1 MRAALLSHRFRLLGV
16 VVAVAFLAALPLLR
30 LGHGRTATPGHDA
43 PRVTAPKRPD
53 RFVWRT
59 PATTTRPNTPV
70 QLKTDAV
77 FVDVIGRQ
85 PGMTSAAALSVPAP
99 AVAGGWPALAVQR
112 APDEW
117 ARDFAFALLDV
128 DYGKQSRG
136 ALGPWLQ
143 AHEAPSLMPGI
154 PESVADKMLYTS
166 LLATE
171 VFGGQ
176 PTPVPSA
183 PEWDANAQAGVRQ
196 TVSDLVVQVNP
207 RWAALIASG
216 WQPPEPRMT
225 TLDVSGLL
233 TTDRGDAVSTERFA
247 LQLVVGTARWRE
259 GYGTV
264 SVSGWQRGPA

>member
-1 MRAALLSHRFRLLGV
+1 MRAAPPDHRLRLLGV
-16 VVAVAFLAALPLLR
+16 LVAVALLAALPLIR
-30 LGHGRTATPGHDA
+30 LVNGREDAPAYDA
-43 PRVTAPKRPD
+43 PRPAPTRPD

-59 PATTTRPNTPV
+59 PDTTPQPDTPV
-70 QLKTDAV
+70 QRETDAV
-77 FVDVIGRQ
+77 FVAAIGRQ

-99 AVAGGWPALAVQR
+99 AIADGWPSLAVRQ
-112 APDEW
+112 APDDW
-117 ARDFAFALLDV
+117 ARDFVSALLGI
-128 DYGKQSRG
+128 DYGRQSRG
-136 ALGPWLQ
+136 ALGAWLQ
-143 AHEAPSLMPGI
+143 AHEAPSLMPGV

-196 TVSDLVVQVNP
+196 TVSDVQVQVNQ

-216 WQPPEPRMT
+216 WQAPDPQMA

-233 TTDRGDAVSTERFA
+233 SRQRGEAVSTERFA
-247 LQLVVGTARWRE
+247 LQVVVGTARWRA